1 MNILLDLKH
10 FSLNNIFHCDT
21 KENIIMEGKFTKL
34 LYSNELFTM
43 NGIYFSFPIEEIAIE
58 KVGNRNLIKFHSYSQ
73 VNLPIIQEFAKIEYR
88 ILEHYKYMNK
98 CARKIS
104 NTLSKQLYL
113 GSMKIYNDLH
123 SFTQVKSSN
132 VNGYKNYDNM
142 NENHSNFFLKISG
155 IWETDNEIGL
165 TYKLH
170 RT

>member
-10 FSLNNIFHCDT
+10 FSLYNIFNCDT
-21 KENIIMEGKFTKL
+21 KDNIIMEGKFTKL

-43 NGIYFSFPIEEIAIE
+43 NGIYFSFPIENIAIE
-58 KVGNRNLIKFHSYSQ
+58 KVGTKNIIRFHAYSQ
-73 VNLPIIQEFAKIEYR
+73 VNLPIVQEFAKIEYR

-98 CARKIS
+98 CVRKIS
-104 NTLSKQLYL
+104 NTLSKQLYS

-123 SFTQVKSSN
+123 SF
-132 VNGYKNYDNM
+132 KNYDN
-142 NENHSNFFLKISG
+142 NNNNNNRTTDVNIVEFFLKISG
-155 IWETDNEIGL
+155 IWETENEIGL

>member
-1 MNILLDLKH
+1 MNILLDFKH
-10 FSLNNIFHCDT
+10 FSLYNIFNCDT

-43 NGIYFSFPIEEIAIE
+43 NGIYFSFPIENIAIE
-58 KVGNRNLIKFHSYSQ
+58 KVGTKNIIRFHAYSQ
-73 VNLPIIQEFAKIEYR
+73 INLPIVQEFAKIEYR

-98 CARKIS
+98 CVRKIS

-113 GSMKIYNDLH
+113 GSMKTYKDLH
-123 SFTQVKSSN
+123 SF
-132 VNGYKNYDNM
+132 KNYDN
-142 NENHSNFFLKISG
+142 NNNNRTTDVSAVEFFLKISG
-155 IWETDNEIGL
+155 IWETENEIGL

>member
-10 FSLNNIFHCDT
+10 FSLYNIFNCDT
-21 KENIIMEGKFTKL
+21 KDNIIMEGKFTKL

-43 NGIYFSFPIEEIAIE
+43 NGIYFSFPIENIAIE
-58 KVGNRNLIKFHSYSQ
+58 KVGTKNIIRFHAYSQ
-73 VNLPIIQEFAKIEYR
+73 VNLPIVQEFAKMEYR

-98 CARKIS
+98 CVRKIS
-104 NTLSKQLYL
+104 NTLSKQLYS

-123 SFTQVKSSN
+123 SFKNHDNNNNNRTSD
-132 VNGYKNYDNM
+132 VNTV
-142 NENHSNFFLKISG
+142 EFFLKISG
-155 IWETDNEIGL
+155 IWETENEIGL